1 MRITYL
7 KMENLKS
14 ILAGMG
20 KNKVEIDFTKGKNNK
35 ILLLGGNGSGKSI
48 ILSSASPYRG
58 TNDNRPVEPIEGK
71 TGKKI
76 IHFEHNGDK
85 YEIEHFYG
93 KNNKSYIKKNGK
105 ELNENGNIRSFNS
118 VMENEL
124 DISSDYFAVG
134 RLGDNVEN
142 FINYSTAERK
152 KYINKFI
159 PNIDDYLIAYKNSS
173 EKVTT
178 YNKRLKSLN
187 IQLEKYGTLE
197 ELLNIKQELENEKE
211 TKSKEVSKKEVR
223 LDSILDDLASLSESL
238 QDKDHKSSEIIVE
251 KFPKFKQ
258 MAGHF
263 LPNVIE
269 NIEKEQSVTKDELDR
284 VYLRYEQLKGRTINE
299 CKDKMAELDSKRK
312 VMDVELE
319 SAEYK
324 LSTAQS
330 HYNDIKG
337 KISEINS
344 KLNSFEDINT
354 EEMKNVVVELE
365 DKLKE
370 SENSIRGIN
379 PEKFPLTLS
388 EAKEIKNEIEFLKRE
403 LSRISDNK
411 TNLDEDLYQ
420 TYGFQIESLVGV
432 YNAEYDKKEK
442 LESEIRNINKKL
454 NEIYKESGLLKILE
468 VSEHHEHTKE
478 CPFVT
483 MAVGV
488 QDEVASIDDLEN
500 EIRAKENTI
509 IEVQNPL
516 IEKISNHYQYVKSFK
531 ENIVDRIYNE
541 KFTKLGIDKED
552 YMKTLL
558 VSDTSKYENN
568 FSIVDSILKY
578 YTSYNE
584 VQTLNDKLEAVK
596 AKLTLSEKIEED
608 KKELNAQLDKYLE
621 DRNSLF
627 TNINEVLEPAK
638 KNVIKSMERN
648 RLSKDIYEGLHSKLE
663 ALESINL
670 VLNELKGLSEE
681 MKEIDNKMLSL
692 RNLKNEL
699 IDEVENDKK
708 YISQL
713 DTKLDKANRDYYM
726 VESINKEL
734 EEITSVYDNLL
745 AVNTSLDPKKG
756 IPLIFIN
763 NYLTDIAERANSL
776 LDIAYKGNFFIKFEV
791 NEKEFKI
798 IVTKGD
804 GTELNDISLAS
815 QGEVAMTNTSLSLSM
830 LANITKGYN
839 ILYFDEVDGTL
850 DNDNRRN
857 FLSVLDLQI
866 ATLNSEQTFII
877 SHNNEFYSADVD
889 LILLDGYESKI
900 DIKDKTMMSNKTI
913 LYKN

>member
-187 IQLEKYGTLE
+187 VQLEKYGTLE
-197 ELLNIKQELENEKE
+197 ELLNIKQEIENEKE

-269 NIEKEQSVTKDELDR
+269 NIEKEQSATKDELDR

-379 PEKFPLTLS
+379 PEEFPLTLS

-500 EIRAKENTI
+500 EIRVKENTI

-541 KFTKLGIDKED
+541 KFTKLGIDRED

-681 MKEIDNKMLSL
+681 MKEIDTKMLSL

-745 AVNTSLDPKKG
+745 AVNASLDPKKG

-798 IVTKGD
+798 IVIKGD

-850 DNDNRRN
+850 DNNNRRN

-866 ATLNSEQTFII
+866 STLNSEQTFII

-900 DIKDKTMMSNKTI
+900 DINDKTMMSNKTI

>member
-20 KNKVEIDFTKGKNNK
+20 KNKVEIDFSKGKNNK

-187 IQLEKYGTLE
+187 VQLEKYGTLE

-269 NIEKEQSVTKDELDR
+269 NIEKEQSATKDELDR

-379 PEKFPLTLS
+379 PEEFPLTLS

-500 EIRAKENTI
+500 EIRVKENTI

-541 KFTKLGIDKED
+541 KFTKLGIDRED

-558 VSDTSKYENN
+558 ISDTSKYENN

-681 MKEIDNKMLSL
+681 MKEIDTKMLSL

-745 AVNTSLDPKKG
+745 AVNASLDPKKG

-798 IVTKGD
+798 IVIKGD

-850 DNDNRRN
+850 DNNNRRN

-866 ATLNSEQTFII
+866 STLNSEQTFII

-900 DIKDKTMMSNKTI
+900 DINDKTMMSNKTI

>member
-20 KNKVEIDFTKGKNNK
+20 KNKVEIDFSKGKNNK

-187 IQLEKYGTLE
+187 VQLEKYGTLE

-269 NIEKEQSVTKDELDR
+269 NIEKEQSATKDELDR

-379 PEKFPLTLS
+379 PEEFPLTLS

-500 EIRAKENTI
+500 EIRVKENTI

-541 KFTKLGIDKED
+541 KFTKLGIDRED

-681 MKEIDNKMLSL
+681 MKEIDTKMLSL

-745 AVNTSLDPKKG
+745 AVNASLDPKKG

-798 IVTKGD
+798 IVIKGD

-850 DNDNRRN
+850 DNNNRRN

-866 ATLNSEQTFII
+866 STLNSEQTFII

-900 DIKDKTMMSNKTI
+900 DINDKTMMSNKTI

>member
-1 MRITYL
+1 
-7 KMENLKS
+7 
-14 ILAGMG
+14 
-20 KNKVEIDFTKGKNNK
+20 
-35 ILLLGGNGSGKSI
+35 
-48 ILSSASPYRG
+48 
-58 TNDNRPVEPIEGK
+58 
-71 TGKKI
+71 
-76 IHFEHNGDK
+76 
-85 YEIEHFYG
+85 
-93 KNNKSYIKKNGK
+93 
-105 ELNENGNIRSFNS
+105 
-118 VMENEL
+118 
-124 DISSDYFAVG
+124 
-134 RLGDNVEN
+134 
-142 FINYSTAERK
+142 
-152 KYINKFI
+152 
-159 PNIDDYLIAYKNSS
+159 
-173 EKVTT
+173 
-178 YNKRLKSLN
+178 
-187 IQLEKYGTLE
+187 
-197 ELLNIKQELENEKE
+197 
-211 TKSKEVSKKEVR
+211 
-223 LDSILDDLASLSESL
+223 
-238 QDKDHKSSEIIVE
+238 
-251 KFPKFKQ
+251 
-258 MAGHF
+258 
-263 LPNVIE
+263 
-269 NIEKEQSVTKDELDR
+269 
-284 VYLRYEQLKGRTINE
+284 
-299 CKDKMAELDSKRK
+299 
-312 VMDVELE
+312 
-319 SAEYK
+319 
-324 LSTAQS
+324 
-330 HYNDIKG
+330 
-337 KISEINS
+337 
-344 KLNSFEDINT
+344 
-354 EEMKNVVVELE
+354 
-365 DKLKE
+365 
-370 SENSIRGIN
+370 
-379 PEKFPLTLS
+379 
-388 EAKEIKNEIEFLKRE
+388 
-403 LSRISDNK
+403 
-411 TNLDEDLYQ
+411 
-420 TYGFQIESLVGV
+420 
-432 YNAEYDKKEK
+432 
-442 LESEIRNINKKL
+442 
-454 NEIYKESGLLKILE
+454 
-468 VSEHHEHTKE
+468 
-478 CPFVT
+478 

-500 EIRAKENTI
+500 EIRVKENTI

-531 ENIVDRIYNE
+531 ENIVDRVYNE

-681 MKEIDNKMLSL
+681 MKEIDTKMLSL

-708 YISQL
+708 HISQL

-798 IVTKGD
+798 IVIKGD

-850 DNDNRRN
+850 DNNNRRN

-866 ATLNSEQTFII
+866 STLNSEQTFII

-900 DIKDKTMMSNKTI
+900 DINDKTMMSNKTI

>member
-7 KMENLKS
+7 RMENLKS

-20 KNKVEIDFTKGKNNK
+20 KNKVEIDFSKGKNNK
-35 ILLLGGNGSGKSI
+35 ILLLGSNGSGKSI

-105 ELNENGNIRSFNS
+105 ELNENGNIRSFNA

-187 IQLEKYGTLE
+187 VQLEKYGTLD
-197 ELLNIKQELENEKE
+197 ELLSIKQELESEKE

-223 LDSILDDLASLSESL
+223 LDSILDDLAKLSENL
-238 QDKDHKSSEIIVE
+238 QDKDFKSSEIIVE

-269 NIEKEQSVTKDELDR
+269 NIEKEKSATKDELDR
-284 VYLRYEQLKGRTINE
+284 VYLRYEQLKGRTIEE
-299 CKDKMAELDSKRK
+299 CKNKMVELDNKRK

-324 LSTAQS
+324 LSVAQS
-330 HYNDIKG
+330 EYNDING

-365 DKLKE
+365 NKLRE
-370 SENSIRGIN
+370 SENSIKGIN
-379 PEKFPLTLS
+379 PEEFPLSLS
-388 EAKEIKNEIEFLKRE
+388 EAKEAKNEIDFLKRE
-403 LSRISDNK
+403 LSRVSDNK
-411 TNLDEDLYQ
+411 TNLDEELYQ
-420 TYGFQIESLVGV
+420 SYGFQIENLVGI
-432 YNAEYDKKEK
+432 YNTECDKKEK

-500 EIRAKENTI
+500 EIRTKENTI

-516 IEKISNHYQYVKSFK
+516 IDKISNHYQYVKSFK

-568 FSIVDSILKY
+568 FAIVDSILKY
-578 YTSYNE
+578 HTSYNE
-584 VQTLNDKLEAVK
+584 VQTLNAKLEAVK
-596 AKLTLSEKIEED
+596 AKLTLSEKIEQD
-608 KKELNAQLDKYLE
+608 KKELNAQLDKHLE
-621 DRNSLF
+621 DKNTQF
-627 TNINEVLEPAK
+627 NNINEVLEPAK

-681 MKEIDNKMLSL
+681 MKEIDTKMLSL

-745 AVNTSLDPKKG
+745 AVNASLDPKKG

-798 IVTKGD
+798 IVIKGD

-850 DNDNRRN
+850 DNNNRRN

-866 ATLNSEQTFII
+866 STLNSEQTFII

-900 DIKDKTMMSNKTI
+900 DINDKTMMSNKTI

>member
-187 IQLEKYGTLE
+187 VQLEKYGTLE

-269 NIEKEQSVTKDELDR
+269 NIEKEQSATKDELDR

-324 LSTAQS
+324 LNTAQS

-379 PEKFPLTLS
+379 PEEFPLTLS

-403 LSRISDNK
+403 LSRVSDNK

-541 KFTKLGIDKED
+541 KFTKLGIDRED

-681 MKEIDNKMLSL
+681 MKEIDTKMLSL

-745 AVNTSLDPKKG
+745 AVNASLDPKKG

-798 IVTKGD
+798 IVIKGD

-850 DNDNRRN
+850 DNNNRRN

-866 ATLNSEQTFII
+866 STLNSEQTFII

-900 DIKDKTMMSNKTI
+900 DINDKTMMSNKTI

>member
-7 KMENLKS
+7 RMENLKS

-20 KNKVEIDFTKGKNNK
+20 KNKVEIDFSKGKNNK
-35 ILLLGGNGSGKSI
+35 ILLLGSNGSGKSI

-105 ELNENGNIRSFNS
+105 ELNENGNIRSFNA

-187 IQLEKYGTLE
+187 VQLEKYGTLD
-197 ELLNIKQELENEKE
+197 ELLSIKQELESEKE

-223 LDSILDDLASLSESL
+223 LDSILDDLAKLSESL
-238 QDKDHKSSEIIVE
+238 QDKDSKSSEIIVE

-269 NIEKEQSVTKDELDR
+269 NIEKEKSVTKDELDR
-284 VYLRYEQLKGRTINE
+284 VYLRYEQLKGRTIEE
-299 CKDKMAELDSKRK
+299 CKNKMVELDNKRK

-324 LSTAQS
+324 LSVAQS
-330 HYNDIKG
+330 EYNDING

-365 DKLKE
+365 NKLKE
-370 SENSIRGIN
+370 SENSIKGIN
-379 PEKFPLTLS
+379 PEEFPLSLS
-388 EAKEIKNEIEFLKRE
+388 EAKEAKNEIDFLKRE
-403 LSRISDNK
+403 LSRVSDNK
-411 TNLDEDLYQ
+411 TNLDEELYQ
-420 TYGFQIESLVGV
+420 SYGFQIENLVGV
-432 YNAEYDKKEK
+432 YNAECDKKEK

-500 EIRAKENTI
+500 EIRTKENTI

-568 FSIVDSILKY
+568 FAIVDSILKY
-578 YTSYNE
+578 HTSYNE
-584 VQTLNDKLEAVK
+584 VQTLNAKLEAVK
-596 AKLTLSEKIEED
+596 AKLTLSEKIEQD
-608 KKELNAQLDKYLE
+608 KKELNTQLDRYLE
-621 DRNSLF
+621 DKNTQF
-627 TNINEVLEPAK
+627 NNIYEVLEPAK
-638 KNVIKSMERN
+638 KNIIKSIERN
-648 RLSKDIYEGLHSKLE
+648 RLSKDIYNGLHSKLE
-663 ALESINL
+663 ALESIDS

-681 MKEIDNKMLSL
+681 MKEIDSKMLSL

-713 DTKLDKANRDYYM
+713 DTRLDKANRDYYM

-734 EEITSVYDNLL
+734 KEITDVYDNLL
-745 AVNTSLDPKKG
+745 TVNTSLDPKKG

-798 IVTKGD
+798 IVIKGD